1 MKNIS
6 RNEILAVYRASLPY
20 GARIKIAEK
29 AGVSI
34 TAVHSFFSGRIKSE
48 RIEKTVLEYIAELR
62 KERERLMKEA
72 GLL

>member
-6 RNEILAVYRASLPY
+6 RNEILAIYRTSLPY
-20 GARIKIAEK
+20 GARIKISQK

-34 TAVHSFFSGRIKSE
+34 TSVHSFFSGRLKSE
-48 RIEKTVLEYIAELR
+48 RIEKAVLEYIADLR